1 MEEKPKFEMRFL
13 DAQRNEITMAVNIK
27 TNSVEIKT
35 ARDCIVIAWSDLDLI
50 AEYVK
55 AVRNMTP
62 TIEEVKN

>member
-13 DAQRNEITMAVNIK
+13 DAQRNEITVAVNIK

-35 ARDCIVIAWSDLDLI
+35 ARDHIVISWSDLDLM

-55 AVRNMTP
+55 AVRNITY
-62 TIEEVKN
+62 TSEG